1 MHCYFIL
8 AKTHIHF
15 KMSVVPP
22 SFSLALPLGKHMFTL
37 PEKVKE
43 TTTTTTATQTKKV
56 HTQ

>member
-1 MHCYFIL
+1 
-8 AKTHIHF
+8 
-15 KMSVVPP
+15 MSVVPP